1 MNDMEMSQKLNSLLN
16 KEAKLNKNKTINH
29 EETLDDLCE
38 DIFSLIE
45 ELENQEG
52 TWKMNNLEIRILI
65 LILLNSSS
73 FIILSLIILRY
84 IKPKVF
90 KNNKN

>member
-52 TWKMNNLEIRILI
+52 T
-65 LILLNSSS
+65 
-73 FIILSLIILRY
+73 
-84 IKPKVF
+84 
-90 KNNKN
+90 